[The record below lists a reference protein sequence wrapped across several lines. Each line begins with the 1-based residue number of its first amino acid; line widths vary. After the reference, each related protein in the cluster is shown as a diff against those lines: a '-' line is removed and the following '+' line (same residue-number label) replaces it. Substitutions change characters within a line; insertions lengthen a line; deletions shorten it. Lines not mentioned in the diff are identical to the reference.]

1 MFSIPTHCNRQAVTK
16 DRTSFLD
23 VIINEIGDKIKIITN
38 TKVSNI
44 NYSNEDVIQITAV
57 QNGTKH
63 LFEAD
68 HVISTMSLGI
78 LKAKCV
84 PLI

>member
-1 MFSIPTHCNRQAVTK
+1 MYCYK
-16 DRTSFLD
+16 DF
-23 VIINEIGDKIKIITN
+23 
-38 TKVSNI
+38 SNI

-57 QNGTKH
+57 QNGIKH

-84 PLI
+84 PLIQ